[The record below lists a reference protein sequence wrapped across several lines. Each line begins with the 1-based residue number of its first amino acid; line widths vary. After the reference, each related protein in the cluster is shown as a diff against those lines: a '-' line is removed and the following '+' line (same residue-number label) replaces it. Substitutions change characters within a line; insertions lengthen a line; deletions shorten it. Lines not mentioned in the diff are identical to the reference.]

1 MNILALN
8 NLLPLT
14 VISAVSLFII
24 KEIIEIT
31 KKYTAKTRQIKAIK
45 IIIANELELNSQ
57 ALRQLYSTLNTV
69 KELLSEFDKAKF
81 NIITT
86 YDQLERFRY
95 KMFPD
100 TDNFYSGWSL
110 PKFNIKRTEDL
121 ILTIAILDS
130 TLLTK
135 VQETL
140 EEIKTANQIRSN
152 LIDAVINEDSFL
164 DDDDLKEGFYTYAID
179 VKEDIE
185 KSMNKLYWICTNR
198 ELEIFKPKKIITKQS
213 SQ

>member
-14 VISAVSLFII
+14 VISAVILFII

-130 TLLTK
+130 TLLTE
-135 VQETL
+135 VQKTL
-140 EEIKTANQIRSN
+140 EEIKIANHIRSN

-164 DDDDLKEGFYTYAID
+164 DNDRCQA
-179 VKEDIE
+179 
-185 KSMNKLYWICTNR
+185 SCPN
-198 ELEIFKPKKIITKQS
+198 
-213 SQ
+213 